1 MRGDLTFAEL
11 DAFYSSLLIQTYDQI
26 KNLRYSREIAA
37 FKKHMHVLEDLE
49 RARPGIKD
57 LFREKLNRWNYAQ
70 FRIAI
75 DFIVRQYDAI

>member
-1 MRGDLTFAEL
+1 
-11 DAFYSSLLIQTYDQI
+11 
-26 KNLRYSREIAA
+26 
-37 FKKHMHVLEDLE
+37 MHVLEDLE